1 MAYLV
6 CLAINSVYFT
16 VTEKERRREDKM
28 HAK

>member
-16 VTEKERRREDKM
+16 VTEKERREDKM